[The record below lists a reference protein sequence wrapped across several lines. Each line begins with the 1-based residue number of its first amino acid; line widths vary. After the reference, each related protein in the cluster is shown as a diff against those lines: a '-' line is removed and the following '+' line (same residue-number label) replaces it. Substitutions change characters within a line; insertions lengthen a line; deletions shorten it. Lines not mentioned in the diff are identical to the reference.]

1 MLGAILILVSKSSSP
16 SPVNPQRTSG
26 GTESAKPSSV
36 VTVSPLPLRGF
47 EFETVTVDSRG
58 RVTDRRKVQGQY
70 FVEEINGVALE
81 MVEIPG
87 GTFMMGSPADEA
99 ISSDSEG
106 PQHQVSVPTFY
117 MGKYEVTQAQW
128 RAVASLP
135 KVKSDLITNPS
146 AFKGDDLPVEQ
157 VSWDDAVEFCE
168 RLTRATGRQY
178 RLPSEAEWEYACR
191 AGTTTPFGFGSTI
204 TAELVNYDGQ
214 NPYAQA
220 SQGMYRDKTT
230 PIGYMGVANA
240 FGLFDMHGNVW
251 EWCLDAWHNNYN
263 NAPTDGSAWEKEG
276 DPSKRVM
283 RGGSWDSFAVISRS
297 AYRSWYGP
305 AIRFN
310 TFGFRVVAVART
322 R

>member
-1 MLGAILILVSKSSSP
+1 
-16 SPVNPQRTSG
+16 
-26 GTESAKPSSV
+26 
-36 VTVSPLPLRGF
+36 
-47 EFETVTVDSRG
+47 
-58 RVTDRRKVQGQY
+58 VQGQY

-87 GTFMMGSPADEA
+87 GTFLMGSPADEA